1 MGIFWIFYACWLFDF
16 FRSHFV
22 WSFAAPLRQGLWFQ
36 CGSRVGPGPSM
47 HFQMEGGAFR
57 GLVLSLFLEEAP
69 AGRECFA
76 SSGKQFLHVSFRGN
90 LSVQVVL

>member
-1 MGIFWIFYACWLFDF
+1 MGIFWIFYACWLYDF
-16 FRSHFV
+16 FPQPFRVELCCAPSTRPVVSV
-22 WSFAAPLRQGLWFQ
+22 WQS
-36 CGSRVGPGPSM
+36 CGARAVDAFPN
-47 HFQMEGGAFR
+47 GGAFR

-76 SSGKQFLHVSFRGN
+76 SSGKQFLHVSFRRN

>member
-1 MGIFWIFYACWLFDF
+1 MGIFWIFYACWLFDL

-47 HFQMEGGAFR
+47 HFQMEA
-57 GLVLSLFLEEAP
+57 LFEALCSRCSWKRRRRLAESASP
-69 AGRECFA
+69 AVA
-76 SSGKQFLHVSFRGN
+76 SSSCMFLFAEI
-90 LSVQVVL
+90 

>member
-47 HFQMEGGAFR
+47 HFQMEA
-57 GLVLSLFLEEAP
+57 LFEALCSRCSWKRRRL
-69 AGRECFA
+69 AESASQAVA
-76 SSGKQFLHVSFRGN
+76 SSSCMFRFAEI
-90 LSVQVVL
+90 